1 MNKVLITNIAKSDI
15 LNIKEY
21 ISAQNPIASN
31 DFISILTEV
40 FEMLSKYPNA
50 GVKKLGIKNQNV
62 QIYTIKKKYNIIYQE
77 IDMPQT
83 NLIEAIQQFLP
94 TFHPETFLKIPTL
107 FLQFCQYIHY

>member
-21 ISAQNPIASN
+21 ISAQNTIASN

-50 GVKKLGIKNQNV
+50 GVKKLGIK
-62 QIYTIKKKYNIIYQE
+62 KSKC
-77 IDMPQT
+77 T
-83 NLIEAIQQFLP
+83 NLYYKKEI
-94 TFHPETFLKIPTL
+94 
-107 FLQFCQYIHY
+107 

>member
-62 QIYTIKKKYNIIYQE
+62 QIYTIKKKYNIIYQVKDNNIE
-77 IDMPQT
+77 ILRVLNKYQ
-83 NLIEAIQQFLP
+83 NLFAIL
-94 TFHPETFLKIPTL
+94 
-107 FLQFCQYIHY
+107 